1 MYTCGVHPFINQNQI
16 RKSVNM
22 STNHTTYD
30 TLPVSEILIND
41 QFITRKDLAE
51 INDFSQRSELS
62 FIKIALTFGYI
73 SRKNYERSLNNAGY
87 KFNNNIRDEAF
98 DEDVLSKLDLKYV
111 CNFFAL
117 PLRIENNQ
125 VVTLMADPTDAE
137 FINFVRH
144 TYKMEPRIILASDLE
159 ICWLSHKLLGESY
172 VKSAVFALR
181 QSDSANSAS
190 TTFTTPQ
197 LITLFGSFAVVV
209 VLLFNNFIQV
219 SIVLNVIISSLFLIS
234 IVFKLFLALMGS
246 RFEMHQAVTREEVR
260 KVVDDD
266 LPIYTIQLPVY
277 KEDKLIKKLIWNLQS
292 LDYPREKLDIKLL
305 IEEDDSKTL
314 NAVKDLN
321 FPAIFDVVVV
331 PFHMPKTKPKSCNY
345 GLYFSRGKY
354 LTIYDAED
362 IPDTDQLKKVITL
375 FEKLPANYICIQCA
389 LNYFNRNENFL
400 TRMFTLEYSYWFD
413 YMLPGLD
420 TLDIPIPL
428 GGTSNHF
435 KLDKL
440 LELGGWDPFNVT
452 EDADLGLRA
461 YSKGYKVS
469 IVNSTTYEEANNE
482 PFNWIRQRSRWIKG
496 YMQTYLVHM
505 RNPVKLYRK
514 VGLKGFLGFNFF
526 IGATPLTFLI
536 YPVLLFVFFMY
547 VVFDFAFI
555 SQLFPNWVLFISI
568 FNLLIGNV
576 LMVYINMMAVFKRR
590 FYELILFS
598 LANPV
603 YWLMHSISAYKGL
616 YQLIVNPFFWEKTN
630 HGLSKTNPSVA
641 PNPSSTL

>member
-1 MYTCGVHPFINQNQI
+1 L
-16 RKSVNM
+16 
-22 STNHTTYD
+22 D
-30 TLPVSEILIND
+30 
-41 QFITRKDLAE
+41 
-51 INDFSQRSELS
+51 
-62 FIKIALTFGYI
+62 
-73 SRKNYERSLNNAGY
+73 
-87 KFNNNIRDEAF
+87 
-98 DEDVLSKLDLKYV
+98 KLDLKYV

-125 VVTLMADPTDAE
+125 VVTLMADPTDQE
-137 FINFVRH
+137 FINFIRE
-144 TYKMEPRIILASDLE
+144 TYKMEPRIILASDLD
-159 ICWLSHKLLGESY
+159 ICWMSHKLLGENY

-181 QSDSANSAS
+181 QSDPANSAS
-190 TTFTTPQ
+190 TTFTNEQ
-197 LITLFGSFAVVV
+197 LIFLFGGIAVTIIFLFYNFVPVSIALNVVV
-209 VLLFNNFIQV
+209 
-219 SIVLNVIISSLFLIS
+219 SSFFLIS
-234 IVFKLFLALMGS
+234 IMFKLFLALLGS

-260 KVVDDD
+260 SVVDDD

-331 PFHMPKTKPKSCNY
+331 PFHMPKTKPKACNY

-375 FEKLPANYICIQCA
+375 FEKLPAHYICIQCA

-440 LELGGWDPFNVT
+440 IELGGWDPFNVT

-505 RNPVKLYRK
+505 RNPVKLIKK
-514 VGLKGFLGFNFF
+514 VGWKGFLGFNFF

-536 YPVLLFVFFMY
+536 YPVLLFIFFTY
-547 VVFDFAFI
+547 VIFDFAFI
-555 SQLFPNWVLFISI
+555 TQLFPNWVLFIAI
-568 FNLLIGNV
+568 FNLLVGNV

-603 YWLMHSISAYKGL
+603 YWILHSISAYKGL
-616 YQLIVNPFFWEKTN
+616 YQLVVNPFFWEKTN
-630 HGLSKTNPSVA
+630 HGLSKTNQGSA
-641 PNPSSTL
+641 NPTTTLLEV